1 MLPLFFHALPFVIR
15 SRVRR
20 CECGVAFFF
29 VLSLDCV
36 FLLSPPCLLAFCAG
50 RAWTFLRPGQG
61 GRGFTSHGPV
71 IERPGSVSLLWYFLF
86 LFCSVLSFRCPDSH
100 CVSIGAIPA
109 LVSLY
114 ASSSTSSSHRYL
126 QGSLAT
132 ALPLWLLNMR
142 CAPPVLA
149 VRRLLSLFFYST
161 IHFQRSTRRLMN
173 AQTHTHTVCLLS
185 HSLASLYPLCHASSI
200 CGATQKL
207 AARGTCVSC
216 ELPIDGNT
224 TAVAVAPAAAA
235 TVCIRGLRSNR
246 QNNATTHKT
255 AG

>member
-1 MLPLFFHALPFVIR
+1 MLPLFFPCASVRYSIARP
-15 SRVRR
+15 SMRVW
-20 CECGVAFFF
+20 CCFFF
-29 VLSLDCV
+29 CSVSRLC
-36 FLLSPPCLLAFCAG
+36 FFALSPLSFGFLCWSCLDVPPARPRGEGVHFTRPRH
-50 RAWTFLRPGQG
+50 RASGEFRYCGIL
-61 GRGFTSHGPV
+61 
-71 IERPGSVSLLWYFLF
+71 LF

-132 ALPLWLLNMR
+132 AFPLWLLNMR

-173 AQTHTHTVCLLS
+173 AQTHTLLS
-185 HSLASLYPLCHASSI
+185 HSLASLYSLCHASSI

-216 ELPIDGNT
+216 ESPRDGNT